1 MILGESELDDELKK
15 SIEIINQQATRA
27 RKVIQNLLSF
37 ARKQSSEKKSC
48 SINEIIESTVML
60 KEYD

>member
-37 ARKQSSEKKSC
+37 ARKQGSEKKSC